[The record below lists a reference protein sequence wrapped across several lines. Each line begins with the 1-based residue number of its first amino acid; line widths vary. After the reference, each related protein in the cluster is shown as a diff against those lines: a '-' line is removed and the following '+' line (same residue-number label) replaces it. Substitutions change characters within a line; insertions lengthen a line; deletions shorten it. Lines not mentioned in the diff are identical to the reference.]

1 MTDEFVIQPGR
12 ESMLQPSEVTAAKVL
27 PTIRARLAHE
37 LLQVHGLTQVRVARA
52 LGITQAAVSH
62 YNTKSRGLDED
73 IMRRFPEIER
83 FCVELGARIA
93 GGLSQT
99 EQIARIDAFT
109 EGLEHTVRFC
119 EYHKKVSDIDPSCT
133 ICFPSPPKP

>member
-1 MTDEFVIQPGR
+1 
-12 ESMLQPSEVTAAKVL
+12 MLQPSEVTAARLL

-37 LLQVHGLTQVRVARA
+37 LLEVHKLKQVAVARA

-73 IMRRFPEIER
+73 LITRFPEIDR
-83 FCVELGARIA
+83 FTEDLAVKIA

-99 EQIARIDAFT
+99 EQIALIDRFCD
-109 EGLEHTVRFC
+109 GIMHTFRFC
-119 EYHKKVSDIDPSCT
+119 EYHKKISDIDPSCMV
-133 ICFPSPPKP
+133 CFPTPPAP